1 MVIVKSDAAHIESQT
16 TRIHSDTITL
26 ASDLAEGDFSDILSR
41 LTVTNSQL
49 LIVKSDTS
57 DIRSFL
63 TVIDAKVSDIQSD
76 TNVMYWPGYVRH
88 WYSNDVYKLVHWA
101 QGRRD
106 RHVHLYGKPERLHS
120 CFSRGTAPGVYHWP
134 FPGQGSS
141 GLVSILVALALGY
154 DPITV
159 AGLPFDNSGHFY
171 DPPNGHN
178 LSKGAPW
185 SNFEAETPDRLLE
198 RSAPL
203 MRGKV
208 RALSGRL
215 RGYLD

>member
-1 MVIVKSDAAHIESQT
+1 MGLEVRDGLCRSWDRLADLFALDPRNFPKGLIGSES
-16 TRIHSDTITL
+16 
-26 ASDLAEGDFSDILSR
+26 GP
-41 LTVTNSQL
+41 L
-49 LIVKSDTS
+49 LIVGCG
-57 DIRSFL
+57 R
-63 TVIDAKVSDIQSD
+63 
-76 TNVMYWPGYVRH
+76 NVWEEVNGLPENRHVMAVNDMGMYWPGYVRH